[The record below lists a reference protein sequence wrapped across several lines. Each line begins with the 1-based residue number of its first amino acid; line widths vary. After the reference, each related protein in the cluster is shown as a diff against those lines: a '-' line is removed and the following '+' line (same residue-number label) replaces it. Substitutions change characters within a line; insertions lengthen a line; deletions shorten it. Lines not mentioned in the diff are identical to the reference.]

1 MTKKVVVVG
10 GGQAG
15 FSFAEQFRKLDA
27 QASITMLCEEDFL
40 PYQRPPLS
48 KRYVKGELAAEKLL
62 LRPQNWY
69 QKKSIECMSGN
80 RVKHI
85 DTVGRRVG
93 SEDGSGYS
101 YDILALATGSAA
113 RRLPPA
119 IGGQLDGVFTLRDIG
134 DADVFASVIAKGG
147 TLLVVGGGYI
157 GLEAAAVAASA
168 GMRVI
173 VLELGERI
181 LQRVA
186 SVQTSD
192 YFRELHVSSGVDIK
206 ENTGLNR
213 LIENAGKVAQAE
225 FSDGD
230 TVDVNAVVVGIGIT
244 PNIQLAQDSAI
255 AVDNGIAVN
264 EYGETSVDGIYA
276 CGDCASFEWRGQRI
290 RLESVQN
297 ATDQSRNAAIN
308 ASGVRDATAY
318 NPMPWFW
325 SEQFDVTLQIA
336 GLTSGYDTIV
346 ERDGV
351 KPGSKAVFYFKQER
365 CLGADIMNDPATYMS
380 LKRVLEKGI
389 NVTQE
394 QASDKSFNLKLLLA

>member
-27 QASITMLCEEDFL
+27 QAHITILCEEDYL

-69 QKKSIECMSGN
+69 QKKAIECVPGN
-80 RVKHI
+80 RVNRINTIEHW
-85 DTVGRRVG
+85 VG
-93 SEDGSGYS
+93 SEDDNRYS
-101 YDILALATGSAA
+101 YDILALATGSTA
-113 RRLPPA
+113 RRLPAA
-119 IGGQLDGVFTLRDIG
+119 IGGELGGVFTLRDIG

-192 YFRELHVSSGVDIK
+192 YFRELHMSSGVEIK

-225 FSDGD
+225 FSNGD
-230 TVDVNAVVVGIGIT
+230 KIDVHAVVVGIGIS
-244 PNIQLAQDSAI
+244 PNIQLAQDSAM

-264 EYGETSVDGIYA
+264 EYGETSVEGVYA
-276 CGDCASFEWRGQRI
+276 CGDCASFEWHGQRI

-308 ASGVRDATAY
+308 ASGAADATAY

-336 GLTSGYDTIV
+336 GLTTGYDTIV

-351 KPGSKAVFYFKQER
+351 KSGSKAIFYFKHER

-389 NVTQE
+389 NVTQD
-394 QASDKSFNLKLLLA
+394 QAKDPSFNLKLLLA